1 MLPFLMALAS
11 SMFYGVADFMGGM
24 GSRRAHVVTVTA
36 WFQLVGVVFLVGY
49 ALLAPGVTRPG
60 DLAWAAAGGVC
71 GGLGVT
77 LLYHVL
83 ATGTVSTAA
92 PLVSMI
98 ALTVPV
104 AVGLLRGERPG
115 VLPLVG
121 IALGAIAVW
130 LVSGDG
136 SHGEPA
142 HDTKRPTHTEPASR
156 ALALAVLA
164 GVLIG
169 GFLVFL
175 GHVQPGSSGWPLVA
189 GRVSATL
196 CLWALVA
203 IQRAPVPL
211 PAAARAPMLAAAFT
225 DVVGNVLYLL
235 AVQRAP
241 MSLMATLVSL
251 APATTVLLAQVVL
264 RERLSA
270 RQKAGVAL
278 ALVAVTLI
286 SRGNAG

>member
-1 MLPFLMALAS
+1 MAMLS

-49 ALLAPGVTRPG
+49 ALFAPGVTRPS
-60 DLAWAAAGGVC
+60 DLAWAAAAGVC

-83 ATGTVSTAA
+83 AIGTVSTAA

-121 IALGAIAVW
+121 IALGALAVW

-136 SHGEPA
+136 SHGEAAPGAPA
-142 HDTKRPTHTEPASR
+142 KARSASASR
-156 ALALAVLA
+156 ALLLAVLA

-169 GFLVFL
+169 GFLVL
-175 GHVQPGSSGWPLVA
+175 LAHVQPGSSGWPLVA
-189 GRVSATL
+189 GRMSATL

-211 PAAARAPMLAAAFT
+211 PAPARAPMLAAAFT

-264 RERLSA
+264 RERLSG
-270 RQKAGVAL
+270 RQKVGVAL

-286 SRGNAG
+286 SRGGAG

>member
-1 MLPFLMALAS
+1 MMPFFMAIAS
-11 SMFYGVADFMGGM
+11 SLVYGVADFLGGM
-24 GSRRAHVVTVTA
+24 GSRRAHVFTVTA
-36 WFQLVGVVFLVGY
+36 WFQLTGVAFLVGY
-49 ALLAPGVTRPG
+49 ALLAPGETRTA
-60 DLAWAAAGGVC
+60 DLAWAAASGVA

-104 AVGLLRGERPG
+104 IVGLVSGERPG
-115 VLPLVG
+115 VLPLLG
-121 IALGAIAVW
+121 IALGAIAIW

-136 SHGEPA
+136 SHGN
-142 HDTKRPTHTEPASR
+142 TEHASR
-156 ALALAVLA
+156 TGSPVRALGLAVLA

-169 GFLVFL
+169 GFLVL
-175 GHVQPGSSGWPLVA
+175 LSHVQPGSSGWPLVA
-189 GRVSATL
+189 GRASATL
-196 CLWALVA
+196 CLWALVL
-203 IQRAPVPL
+203 IGRAPVVL
-211 PAAARAPMLAAAFT
+211 ARPAIAPMLGAAVM
-225 DVVGNVLYLL
+225 DVAGNVLYLL

-241 MSLMATLVSL
+241 LSLTATLVSL

-270 RQKAGVAL
+270 RQRAGVAL
-278 ALVAVTLI
+278 ALVAVVLL
-286 SRGNAG
+286 SRGA